1 MKSIE
6 FLSKQERIATAT
18 PFFKPVNPDTMNWID
33 GLSFE
38 LDDEQAEE
46 INQLITDTAAEA
58 ATRLL
63 QFILDAGSD
72 KQIIARLVCLQKLYD
87 NKHGNWL
94 SFGNR
99 HNVTVKTIRAE
110 RDRIETQTGLYIQ

>member
-94 SFGNR
+94 SLGNC

-110 RDRIETQTGLYIQ
+110 RDRIEKQTGLYIQ